1 MALYT
6 RIWAGSQP
14 RRQTTVRQQLSP
26 LTLQAALEVIQAS
39 RTPTHTEIRLAYS
52 LWEKE
57 VLSKRA
63 PSGSPAGRRR
73 AQA

>member
-6 RIWAGSQP
+6 RIWAGGQP
-14 RRQTTVRQQLSP
+14 SRQMSVRQQMSF

-39 RTPTHTEIRLAYS
+39 RTPTHTEIKLAYT

-57 VLSKRA
+57 VLGKGAASR
-63 PSGSPAGRRR
+63 SHAGRR
-73 AQA
+73 AGA

>member
-6 RIWAGSQP
+6 RIWAAGQP
-14 RRQTTVRQQLSP
+14 SRQTTVRQQMSF

-57 VLSKRA
+57 VLDKSVA
-63 PSGSPAGRRR
+63 SPSHTGRR
-73 AQA
+73 AGG

>member
-6 RIWAGSQP
+6 RIWAEGKPS
-14 RRQTTVRQQLSP
+14 RQMTVQQQMSV

-39 RTPTHTEIRLAYS
+39 RTPTHTELKLAYT

-57 VLSKRA
+57 VTGKGAASR
-63 PSGSPAGRRR
+63 SHTGRRAR
-73 AQA
+73 A